1 MKKIIWFLLWIGMI
15 ICLSACGS
23 SREEGKNT
31 KYSFTDDLGRVVQL
45 EKLERVAV
53 LNASYTE
60 VWALA
65 GGTDSIV
72 GVADNTWTDTEIELP
87 KDCISL
93 GTHNEISLEKLIA
106 CHPDLVIASTDI
118 SQNMEQM
125 EVYEQAG
132 LSVAYFGVTCFD
144 DYLKMLKICTEL
156 TGQKDCYETY
166 GTAILAQVEQAK
178 EKVGKV
184 PPKVLFVRASSGGV
198 KAKNSKGT
206 VLGQMLKEMGCE
218 NIADS
223 DSTLLEDL
231 SMEVILEQDPD
242 FIFAIYMGRDQEALE
257 EQMRLALFSD
267 GAWGTLSAVKKNRFF
282 VMDNDLFSMKPNEK
296 WGEAYEILADILYGE
311 AK

>member
-1 MKKIIWFLLWIGMI
+1 MKKIVWFLLCIGMI
-15 ICLSACGS
+15 TCLSACGS
-23 SREEGKNT
+23 SREEDKNT

-53 LNASYTE
+53 LNASYAE

-267 GAWGTLSAVKKNRFF
+267 GAWGTLSAVKENRFF